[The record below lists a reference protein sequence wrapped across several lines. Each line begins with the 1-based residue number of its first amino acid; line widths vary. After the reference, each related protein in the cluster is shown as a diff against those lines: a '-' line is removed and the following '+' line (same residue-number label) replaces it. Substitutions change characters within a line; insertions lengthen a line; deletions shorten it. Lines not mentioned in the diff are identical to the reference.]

1 MEILKSAYLVAF
13 RSARIYFNA
22 QYPDL
27 KADISNSTTIEFNFA
42 KPEFNQGDQHFA
54 MPPLESMFAQLGLS
68 DWLLIFI
75 AGILAAAF
83 ILIIILVRRKEIH
96 SHVFFETLDNHKEHA
111 ERLVRD
117 EFSRNRQESA
127 GSARQA
133 REEIGRILK
142 FTSDS
147 QLKQMREVAGM
158 HKDQLDSFSKQLLE
172 MTKLNEEKL
181 EAMRTAVY
189 TQLRTLQEDNSRK
202 LEQMRAVVD
211 EKLQSTLEKRL
222 HESFKQ
228 VSERLEQVYKGLGEM
243 RSLAT
248 GVGDLKKVLT
258 NVKTRGTWGEI
269 RLSHILEQIL
279 TPEQYAVNVATK
291 KSSSERVEFA
301 IKLPG
306 QGSHPEK
313 VVWLPIDSKFPQ
325 EDYQRLLDAQEAADK
340 TLAEK
345 SVKNLEARVK
355 AEAKAIREK
364 YIDPP
369 HTTDFGIMFLPVEGL
384 YAEVLRR
391 PGLCDSLQREH
402 RIVVTGPTTLAALLN
417 SLQMGFRTLAIEKR
431 SSEVWELLG
440 AVKTQF
446 GKFGEVL
453 AKTKKKLQEASH
465 TIDQAEVR
473 TRVITRKLSKVQ
485 ELPDTGSAKLLEPVA
500 IDDDEAVD
508 DDS

>member
-1 MEILKSAYLVAF
+1 VNSIIAEIGLTNLLLILVGAILVA
-13 RSARIYFNA
+13 ALI
-22 QYPDL
+22 
-27 KADISNSTTIEFNFA
+27 
-42 KPEFNQGDQHFA
+42 
-54 MPPLESMFAQLGLS
+54 
-68 DWLLIFI
+68 LL
-75 AGILAAAF
+75 
-83 ILIIILVRRKEIH
+83 IILVRRREIK
-96 SHVFFETLDNHKEHA
+96 SQDFFETLEKQQAHTEH
-111 ERLVRD
+111 LVKD
-117 EFSRNRQESA
+117 EFTRNRLESSD
-127 GSARQA
+127 SARRA
-133 REEIGRILK
+133 REEIGGTLK

-147 QLKQMREVAGM
+147 QLKQMGEIAGM
-158 HKDQLDSFSKQLLE
+158 QTDQLDSFSKQLLA

-181 EAMRTAVY
+181 ETLRKSVE
-189 TQLRTLQEDNSRK
+189 TQLRTMQADNSRR

-222 HESFKQ
+222 SESFKQ

-279 TPEQYAVNVATK
+279 TPDQYEVNVATK
-291 KSSSERVEFA
+291 QTSSERVEFA

-306 QGSHPEK
+306 QDSHKEK

-325 EDYQRLLDAQEAADK
+325 EDYQRLLDAQDAADK
-340 TLAEK
+340 VLAEK
-345 SVKNLEARVK
+345 SVRNLEARVK

-369 HTTDFGIMFLPVEGL
+369 NTTDFGIMFLPVEGL

-391 PGLCDSLQREH
+391 PGLCDSLQRDY

-446 GKFGEVL
+446 SKFGDVL
-453 AKTKKKLQEASH
+453 AKTKKKLQEASN
-465 TIDQAEVR
+465 TIGQAEVR
-473 TRVITRKLSKVQ
+473 TRVIEQKLNKVQ
-485 ELPDTGSAKLLEPVA
+485 ELPQTDSAKLIEPA
-500 IDDDEAVD
+500 GNDDDESVD
-508 DDS
+508 VDS

>member
-1 MEILKSAYLVAF
+1 MPYLNAIIAEIGLTNLILILV
-13 RSARIYFNA
+13 
-22 QYPDL
+22 
-27 KADISNSTTIEFNFA
+27 
-42 KPEFNQGDQHFA
+42 GV
-54 MPPLESMFAQLGLS
+54 
-68 DWLLIFI
+68 
-75 AGILAAAF
+75 ILAVAV
-83 ILIIILVRRKEIH
+83 ILLIILVRRREIKAQD
-96 SHVFFETLDNHKEHA
+96 FFATLEKQQGRIEHM
-111 ERLVRD
+111 VRD
-117 EFSRNRQESA
+117 EFTRNRQESA
-127 GSARQA
+127 GSAQQSRQ
-133 REEIGRILK
+133 EIGSILK
-142 FTSDS
+142 SSSDS
-147 QLKQMREVAGM
+147 QLRQMSEVAGM
-158 HKDQLDSFSKQLLE
+158 QKDQLDSFSKQLLAL
-172 MTKLNEEKL
+172 TRLNEDKL
-181 EAMRTAVY
+181 ESLRKTIEA
-189 TQLRTLQEDNSRK
+189 QLRAMQEDNSRK
-202 LEQMRAVVD
+202 LEQMRSVVD

-222 HESFKQ
+222 GDSFKQ

-279 TPEQYAVNVATK
+279 TPDQYEVNVATK
-291 KSSSERVEFA
+291 KGSNERVEFA

-306 QGSHPEK
+306 QGADKDK

-340 TLAEK
+340 ARAEI
-345 SVKNLEARVK
+345 SVKNLEVRVK
-355 AEAKAIREK
+355 TEAKAIRQK

-369 HTTDFGIMFLPVEGL
+369 NTTDFGIMFLPVEGL

-391 PGLCDSLQREH
+391 PGLCDSLQRDY

-446 GKFGEVL
+446 SKFGEVL
-453 AKTKKKLQEASH
+453 AKTKKKLQEASN

-473 TRVITRKLSKVQ
+473 TRVISRKLSKVQ
-485 ELPDTGSAKLLEPVA
+485 ELPSADSAKLIEPVT
-500 IDDDEAVD
+500 IDDDENDEGDA
-508 DDS
+508 

>member
-1 MEILKSAYLVAF
+1 MPSLDAIIAEVG
-13 RSARIYFNA
+13 
-22 QYPDL
+22 
-27 KADISNSTTIEFNFA
+27 TTN
-42 KPEFNQGDQHFA
+42 
-54 MPPLESMFAQLGLS
+54 L
-68 DWLLIFI
+68 LLILVGVMLAI
-75 AGILAAAF
+75 AVVL
-83 ILIIILVRRKEIH
+83 LIILVRRRDIKARE
-96 SHVFFETLDNHKEHA
+96 FFETLEKQQQRIEHMLR
-111 ERLVRD
+111 E
-117 EFSRNRQESA
+117 EFASSRRESA
-127 GSARQA
+127 GSARQS

-142 FTSDS
+142 FASDS
-147 QLKQMREVAGM
+147 QLKQMSEVAGM
-158 HKDQLDSFSKQLLE
+158 QKDQLDSFSKQLLAL
-172 MTKLNEEKL
+172 TKLNEDKL
-181 EAMRTAVY
+181 ESLRKTIE
-189 TQLRTLQEDNSRK
+189 TQLRAIQEDNSIK

-222 HESFKQ
+222 GDSFKQ

-243 RSLAT
+243 RNLAT

-279 TPEQYAVNVATK
+279 TPDQYEVNVATK

-306 QGSHPEK
+306 QDSHKEK
-313 VVWLPIDSKFPQ
+313 IVWLPIDSKFPQ

-340 TLAEK
+340 DLAEK
-345 SVKNLEARVK
+345 SVKNLENRVK

-391 PGLCDSLQREH
+391 PGLCDSLQRDF

-446 GKFGEVL
+446 GKFGDVL
-453 AKTKKKLQEASH
+453 AKTKKKLQEASN
-465 TIDQAEVR
+465 TIDQAQVR
-473 TRVITRKLSKVQ
+473 SRVITRKLSKVQ
-485 ELPDTGSAKLLEPVA
+485 ELPPADSVKLIATAENE
-500 IDDDEAVD
+500 DDEIPD
-508 DDS
+508 GDL

>member
-1 MEILKSAYLVAF
+1 MPYLNAIIAEI
-13 RSARIYFNA
+13 
-22 QYPDL
+22 
-27 KADISNSTTIEFNFA
+27 
-42 KPEFNQGDQHFA
+42 
-54 MPPLESMFAQLGLS
+54 GLTN
-68 DWLLIFI
+68 LILI
-75 AGILAAAF
+75 PVGVILAVAV
-83 ILIIILVRRKEIH
+83 ILLIILVRRREIKAQD
-96 SHVFFETLDNHKEHA
+96 FFATLEKQQGRIEHM
-111 ERLVRD
+111 VRD
-117 EFSRNRQESA
+117 EFTRNRQESS
-127 GSARQA
+127 GSAQQSRQ
-133 REEIGRILK
+133 EIGSILK
-142 FTSDS
+142 SSSDS
-147 QLKQMREVAGM
+147 QLRQMSEVAGM
-158 HKDQLDSFSKQLLE
+158 QKDQLDSFSKQLLAL
-172 MTKLNEEKL
+172 TRLNEDKL
-181 EAMRTAVY
+181 ESLRKTIEA
-189 TQLRTLQEDNSRK
+189 QLRAMQEDNSRK
-202 LEQMRAVVD
+202 LEQMRSVVD

-222 HESFKQ
+222 GDSFKQ

-279 TPEQYAVNVATK
+279 TPDQYEVNVATK
-291 KSSSERVEFA
+291 KGSNERVEFA

-306 QGSHPEK
+306 QGADKDK

-340 TLAEK
+340 ARAEI
-345 SVKNLEARVK
+345 SVKNLEVRVK
-355 AEAKAIREK
+355 AEAKAIRQK

-369 HTTDFGIMFLPVEGL
+369 NTTDFGIMFLPVEGL

-391 PGLCDSLQREH
+391 PGLCDSLQRDY

-446 GKFGEVL
+446 SKFGEVL
-453 AKTKKKLQEASH
+453 AKTKKKLQEASN

-473 TRVITRKLSKVQ
+473 TRVISRKLSKVQ
-485 ELPDTGSAKLLEPVA
+485 ELPSADSAKLIEPVT
-500 IDDDEAVD
+500 IDDDETVD
-508 DDS
+508 GDS

>member
-1 MEILKSAYLVAF
+1 MSDLNTIIVEIGLTNMLLIGVGVMLIAALILLIVLI
-13 RSARIYFNA
+13 RRREISAR
-22 QYPDL
+22 
-27 KADISNSTTIEFNFA
+27 EFF
-42 KPEFNQGDQHFA
+42 DS
-54 MPPLESMFAQLGLS
+54 LEKQQ
-68 DWLLIFI
+68 
-75 AGILAAAF
+75 
-83 ILIIILVRRKEIH
+83 
-96 SHVFFETLDNHKEHA
+96 EHG

-117 EFSRNRQESA
+117 EFTANRQEAA
-127 GSARQA
+127 GNARLA
-133 REEIGRILK
+133 REEIGSALK
-142 FTSDS
+142 FASDS

-158 HKDQLDSFSKQLLE
+158 QKDQLDSFSKQLLE
-172 MTKLNEEKL
+172 MTQLNEQKFD
-181 EAMRTAVY
+181 AMRKAVE

-211 EKLQSTLEKRL
+211 EKLQSTLERRL
-222 HESFKQ
+222 TDSFKQ

-279 TPEQYAVNVATK
+279 TPDQYAVNVATK
-291 KSSSERVEFA
+291 KDSSERVEFA
-301 IKLPG
+301 IRLPG
-306 QGSHPEK
+306 PDSHPEK

-340 TLAEK
+340 DLAEK
-345 SVKNLEARVK
+345 SIKSLEIRVK

-369 HTTDFGIMFLPVEGL
+369 QTTDFGIMFLPVEGL

-391 PGLCDSLQREH
+391 PGLCDSLQREY

-440 AVKTQF
+440 IVKTQF
-446 GKFGEVL
+446 DKFGNVL
-453 AKTKKKLQEASH
+453 AKTKKKLQEASN
-465 TIDQAEVR
+465 TINQAEVR
-473 TRVITRKLSKVQ
+473 TRVITRKLNKVQ
-485 ELPDTGSAKLLEPVA
+485 ELPKMDSAKLIESVA
-500 IDDDEAVD
+500 IDDDEEVET
-508 DDS
+508 DS

>member
-1 MEILKSAYLVAF
+1 
-13 RSARIYFNA
+13 
-22 QYPDL
+22 
-27 KADISNSTTIEFNFA
+27 
-42 KPEFNQGDQHFA
+42 
-54 MPPLESMFAQLGLS
+54 MPYVHSIIAEVGLTNL
-68 DWLLIFI
+68 LLILV
-75 AGILAAAF
+75 GVILATVL
-83 ILIIILVRRKEIH
+83 ILLIVLVRRTEIK
-96 SHVFFETLDNHKEHA
+96 SQDLFATLEKQEERTEH
-111 ERLVRD
+111 LVRD
-117 EFSRNRQESA
+117 EFARNRLESA

-133 REEIGRILK
+133 REEIGGTLK
-142 FTSDS
+142 FASDS
-147 QLKQMREVAGM
+147 QLKQMGEIAGM
-158 HKDQLDSFSKQLLE
+158 QKDQLDSFSKQLLA

-181 EAMRTAVY
+181 EALRKAVE
-189 TQLRTLQEDNSRK
+189 TQLRTMQEDNNRR
-202 LEQMRAVVD
+202 LEQMRTVVD

-222 HESFKQ
+222 SDSFKQ

-279 TPEQYAVNVATK
+279 TPDQYEVNVVTK
-291 KSSSERVEFA
+291 QTSSERVEFA

-306 QGSHPEK
+306 RDSHKEK

-325 EDYQRLLDAQEAADK
+325 EDYQRLLDAQDAADK
-340 TLAEK
+340 VMAEK
-345 SVKNLEARVK
+345 SVKNLETRIKV
-355 AEAKAIREK
+355 EAKAIREK

-369 HTTDFGIMFLPVEGL
+369 NTTDFGIMFLPVEGL

-391 PGLCDSLQREH
+391 PGLCDSLQRDY

-417 SLQMGFRTLAIEKR
+417 SLQMGFRTLAVEKR

-446 GKFGEVL
+446 SKFGEVL
-453 AKTKKKLQEASH
+453 AKTKKKLQEASN

-473 TRVITRKLSKVQ
+473 TRVIERKLSKVQ
-485 ELPDTGSAKLLEPVA
+485 ELPQTDSAKLDPA
-500 IDDDEAVD
+500 ANDDDELSD
-508 DDS
+508 DDNP